1 MMIRSCRIP
10 SILSRICVGD
20 DVIQTAMLVTND
32 GELLGSTSSTYV
44 NTDGNRESIENL
56 GTLIADI
63 AVDYQRLGDEFAIL
77 DPTSSSTAAPM
88 TSPLSTALTG
98 QQQLSSVQSPQ
109 PPVPT
114 LPSSATSAS
123 TSSSG
128 NNLSVGNATSGTS
141 SASGGATGKK
151 GSHLQFLLLE
161 LEQGL
166 IGVSACAGIDCMVI
180 AIASNP
186 NAPPGMI
193 KARLSAMAEHA
204 QEALSPLTESVTY
217 R

>member
-1 MMIRSCRIP
+1 MIRSCRIP

-151 GSHLQFLLLE
+151 GNHLQFLLLE

>member
-1 MMIRSCRIP
+1 MIRSCRIP
-10 SILSRICVGD
+10 SVLSRICVGD

-32 GELLGSTSSTYV
+32 GELLGSTSSTYI

-98 QQQLSSVQSPQ
+98 QQQLSSAQSPQ

-128 NNLSVGNATSGTS
+128 NNLSVGNTTSGTD
-141 SASGGATGKK
+141 SASGGASGKK
-151 GSHLQFLLLE
+151 VSHLQFLLLE

-186 NAPPGMI
+186 NAPAGMI

>member
-151 GSHLQFLLLE
+151 GNHLQFLLLE